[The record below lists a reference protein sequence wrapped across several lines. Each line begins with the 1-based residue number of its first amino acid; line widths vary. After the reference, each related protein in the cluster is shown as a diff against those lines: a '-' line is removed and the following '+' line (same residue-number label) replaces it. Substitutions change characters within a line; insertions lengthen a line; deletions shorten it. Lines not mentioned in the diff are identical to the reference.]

1 MAGLDGCGKLDITEI
16 SHDNIVV
23 IGDKVWIKAEVEE
36 KIWIYKNRPCTVIK
50 FNDAC
55 FARMCNDKDP
65 IPRGLL
71 MAVDNAQIL
80 DCGPGADGEAAPN
93 PSQPGVID
101 ESNSRKAKTIRDGTV
116 KPPKN
121 KKDLET
127 ARTAVDLR
135 SINSRGF
142 QGTAVV
148 PSVAVIPMR
157 SNISV
162 YGPYAS
168 SNFGSSCGGT
178 QVEVNTDLAPWVFGS
193 VAGMNAAGQS
203 IVESTA
209 IGLVKS
215 ETGGVT
221 IPGLP
226 NSQFDKLG
234 AGLGNGGATLSSMNF
249 SYGSGG
255 ITTSYEFKTYTPKFG
270 GLNRHLIDRIK
281 DVTRNR
287 TEQLRFLRNQ
297 QGLINKIGRK
307 AQVFNQRF
315 KPNNKGP
322 NDKPSLQRV
331 FVGEMYNWQNGGQRS
346 VIGID
351 TMDDSV
357 GEMVYDF
364 DKKAYMSWDLLLGPI
379 SRSGDGGLPR
389 YASFDNK
396 CHKASPDYPEPPF
409 AVNKQSVNNLPFQ
422 FPNGLD
428 QHNLSI
434 DQKYL
439 DPVTNN
445 FEDQDHH
452 HTGKG
457 RGHVIDLIGGGVE
470 VPQQGLITN
479 FYHPDDPDRYDEDY
493 RFLSMRGPILL
504 HSWGYDTQGKPIPN
518 ESDIENDTKEGKF
531 KKEELKDKFLTNWLG
546 KPATWPVAPI
556 DFRFDRKRG
565 VWVTP
570 PGYRVVV
577 AELREKLN
585 AYSTAE
591 AQLINRDTTNNKEF
605 GPELFDKDG
614 QKVKAT
620 DQKDSEAV
628 IKIIER
634 LGQTYNSGTRVYC
647 YYDTFSCE
655 YIILNAKPEK
665 NIRFRLIDVCLNTPA
680 EPDYG
685 DNWTKFAG
693 YGDKFPNNHILGI
706 RINCEGDTVNNKG
719 NPVNHLDIAQAIND
733 ANNQDFKK
741 AKEIF
746 INLFDTCGTFGSA
759 YAYFSN
765 QGLEG
770 FNEWKAKAATGFAI
784 ICDPE
789 PRNTCLL
796 GEQGVQCSQVNQEY
810 DSYDIIFLDGY
821 ARFVECRLK
830 QKLYMSTEEVE
841 SKHPQDEFKKLN
853 PKGNSSATIIE
864 FYGDAGNGV
873 LPKFYKAN
881 QGGLEETDFRVFDPF
896 FGEPEDKNP
905 FIKLNENDKVLAV
918 FDENRKK
925 YIIYNSLKE
934 EEKVI
939 KFALV
944 DNKNVSTTSALAV
957 LVDFEGYPIDKFGK
971 RLTEEN
977 FAEHFIVVYDTFA
990 IHGYSEPTPKYHNFR
1005 TSGFGPALGSEDFN
1019 EHINGITLFGG
1030 DQAPPPLPGG
1040 NPSPVWKG
1048 GPFIGFAIHRPMGE
1062 EVSSPYKDFKYGNE
1076 IFFLESFAKTI
1087 TGKICSLSAI
1097 VDNSYHLGALATN
1110 LGVGGYGEG
1119 RIPFTRKNIVEDKT
1133 KRANLRVGFPIPS
1146 HEAGRYITGDFFEA
1160 YIEKDVFNNVDG
1172 CKFCATLD
1180 YTKSDVVGGFE
1191 KLYYLITEVDSI
1203 ANRGKTVLTKKEK
1216 SDELNKG
1223 EVKEKKDKAQ
1233 GIISKYL
1240 DGFMWD
1246 STNSQKKYEKTTIKN
1261 REDWI
1266 GKALIMKSVSEDKF
1280 YIRTSLADYNSND
1293 GTITYRVDFAGTIAQ
1308 VGEASL
1314 KMGESGKFGHVGG
1327 IPNKDDKKIL
1337 DNNFSDMVF
1346 YHGLSPKDNN
1356 AGLGNNDVPIF
1367 EVNNNW
1373 MTYNGS
1379 KIIGLWDESTT
1390 DKIEDAKYRIVYARE
1405 APVIIT
1411 AVAAKAF
1418 FPETNEAEVIITAP
1432 PPSVFSSCPGADK
1445 EPVVTIIKKALNN
1458 MGYGA
1463 AAGDF
1468 VTLQRVYSVNIIDRA
1483 NYTYLVI
1490 GTGKKPG
1497 TCSTS

>member
-1 MAGLDGCGKLDITEI
+1 MAGLDGCGKLDISEMN
-16 SHDNIVV
+16 HENIVV
-23 IGDKVWIKAEVEE
+23 IGDKVWIKADVEE
-36 KIWIYKNRPCTVIK
+36 KIWIYKNRPCTVVK
-50 FNDAC
+50 FSEAC
-55 FARMCNDKDP
+55 FARVCNDKDP
-65 IPRGLL
+65 IARGLL

-80 DCGPGADGEAAPN
+80 DCGPGADGEGPPN
-93 PSQPGVID
+93 PSSSGTID
-101 ESNSRKAKTIRDGTV
+101 ESNSRKAKTIRDGVV
-116 KPPKN
+116 KPPEN
-121 KKDLET
+121 KKNMEAAQT
-127 ARTAVDLR
+127 SVDLR

-157 SNISV
+157 SNIST

-168 SNFGSSCGGT
+168 NNFGSSCGGT

-193 VAGMNAAGQS
+193 IGAMNNAGQS
-203 IVESTA
+203 IVNSTA

-215 ETGGVT
+215 ETGNIT

-226 NSQFDKLG
+226 NSEFDKLG
-234 AGLGNGGATLSSMNF
+234 SGLGNGGATLSSMNF
-249 SYGSGG
+249 TYGSGG

-281 DVTRNR
+281 DVSKNR

-297 QGLINKIGRK
+297 QTLINKTSRQL
-307 AQVFNQRF
+307 ARFNQ
-315 KPNNKGP
+315 KAPANNNNNNNAPNNNK
-322 NDKPSLQRV
+322 SLQRV
-331 FVGEMYNWQNGGQRS
+331 FVGEIYNWQNQGQRT
-346 VIGID
+346 VVGID
-351 TMDDSV
+351 TINDSV
-357 GEMVYDF
+357 GEMVYNF

-389 YASFDNK
+389 YASFDSG

-457 RGHVIDLIGGGVE
+457 RGHVIDLLGGGKE

-479 FYHPDDPDRYDEDY
+479 FYRPDDQDRYDEDY

-531 KKEELKDKFLTNWLG
+531 KKEELKDKFLTDWLG

-577 AELREKLN
+577 AELREKLS

-620 DQKDSEAV
+620 NQKDSEAV
-628 IKIIER
+628 IKITER
-634 LGQTYNSGTRVYC
+634 LGQTYKSGTRLYC

-655 YIILNAKPEK
+655 YIILNSKPEK
-665 NIRFRLIDVCLNTPA
+665 NIRFKLIDICPQTPVQA
-680 EPDYG
+680 DYG

-706 RINCEGDTVNNKG
+706 RINCEGNPVDNSG
-719 NPVNHLDIAQAIND
+719 APVNHLDIAQAVNGING
-733 ANNQDFKK
+733 QQPDFKR

-746 INLFDTCGTFGSA
+746 VNLYDTCGQFGSG
-759 YAYFSN
+759 YAYISLN
-765 QGLEG
+765 KGLEG
-770 FNEWKAKAATGFAI
+770 FNEWKEKAATGFAM

-789 PRNTCLL
+789 PKDTCLL
-796 GEQGVQCSQVNQEY
+796 GEQEIQCSQVNQEY

-830 QKLYMSTEEVE
+830 QKLYMSAEQALV
-841 SKHPQDEFKKLN
+841 KFPKDEFKIAN
-853 PKGNSSATIIE
+853 PEGNASATILE

-873 LPKFYKAN
+873 LPRFYKVN
-881 QGGLEETDFRVFDPF
+881 QAGLEETDFRVFDPF
-896 FGEPEDKNP
+896 FGEPKEKNP
-905 FIKLNENDKVLAV
+905 FIKLDEYDKVLAV

-925 YIIYNSLKE
+925 YIIYNAVKPQ
-934 EEKVI
+934 EKII
-939 KFALV
+939 KFALI
-944 DNKNVSTTSALAV
+944 DNKDVQDISARAV
-957 LVDFEGYPIDKFGK
+957 LVDIEGYPIDESGK
-971 RLTEEN
+971 RLTKQN
-977 FAEHFIVVYDTFA
+977 FANNFIVVFDSFS
-990 IHGYSEPTPKYHNFR
+990 IHGYSEPKPKHHNFR
-1005 TSGFGPALGSEDFN
+1005 TTGFGPSLGSEDFD
-1019 EHINGITLFGG
+1019 EHMDGITLFSG

-1040 NPSPVWKG
+1040 KTTEFWKG

-1087 TGKICSLSAI
+1087 TGKIASLKPVI
-1097 VDNSYHLGALATN
+1097 NNEYHLGVLATQF
-1110 LGVGGYGEG
+1110 GVGGYNDG
-1119 RIPFTRKNIVEDKT
+1119 RIPFTRKNIVEDQT

-1146 HEAGRYITGDFFEA
+1146 HEAGKYITGDFFEV
-1160 YIEKDVFNNVDG
+1160 YVGKDVFNNVDG
-1172 CKFCATLD
+1172 CKFTAVLD
-1180 YTKSDVVGGFE
+1180 STRSRVNDGDE
-1191 KLYYLITEVDSI
+1191 KLFYLIKEVDNV

-1223 EVKEKKDKAQ
+1223 EVKENAQ
-1233 GIISKYL
+1233 ASEGIISKYL

-1246 STNSQKKYEKTTIKN
+1246 KVNSKKKYEKTTIKN

-1266 GKALIMKSVSEDKF
+1266 DKSLIMKSKEEDKF
-1280 YIRTSLADYNSND
+1280 HIRTSLADYSFVD
-1293 GTITYRVDFAGTIAQ
+1293 GAITYRVDTAGTIAQ
-1308 VGEASL
+1308 VAEAFL
-1314 KMGESGKFGHVGG
+1314 NMTDAGKFGQPQILV
-1327 IPNKDDKKIL
+1327 KDQKKITGENY
-1337 DNNFSDMVF
+1337 DNMLF
-1346 YHGLSPKDNN
+1346 YHGLSPEKAD
-1356 AGLGNNDVPIF
+1356 LQKNDLPIF
-1367 EVNNNW
+1367 DPSNSW
-1373 MTYNGS
+1373 MTYVGS

-1390 DKIEDAKYRIVYARE
+1390 GPKIEDGKYRIIYARE
-1405 APVIIT
+1405 APIIMT
-1411 AVAAKAF
+1411 AVAEKDFLPTDGLAS
-1418 FPETNEAEVIITAP
+1418 VVVS
-1432 PPSVFSSCPGADK
+1432 SVFSTCPGADK
-1445 EPVVTIIKKALNN
+1445 EPVVTIIKQALNT
-1458 MGYGA
+1458 MGHGA
-1463 AAGDF
+1463 AKGDF
-1468 VTLQRVYSVNIIDRA
+1468 VTLQRVFLPNINDRA

-1490 GTGKKPG
+1490 GTGKPPQPN
-1497 TCSTS
+1497 